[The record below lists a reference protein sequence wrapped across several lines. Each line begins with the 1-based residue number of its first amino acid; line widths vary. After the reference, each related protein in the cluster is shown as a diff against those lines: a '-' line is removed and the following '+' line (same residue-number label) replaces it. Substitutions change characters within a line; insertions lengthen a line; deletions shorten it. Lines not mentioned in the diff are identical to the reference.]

1 MTATQTELSIT
12 MNTNSPMKIQRPKF
26 SQNIDADIAVGVID
40 RNIEILTEVVAPI
53 VTSFDFNGVHERTAK
68 GDALSVN
75 VTSTAKRN
83 TIKYKLKR
91 DSLYHILPEY
101 LFHPLDRYA
110 DTDGDKEIFLEK
122 RAAQKKIEAEA
133 KEYFYPYDKTLNDL
147 RIGFQAHLND
157 KILDKETFI
166 VDFIMG
172 NEDFNKENPFIK
184 ACLPNVMLLR
194 ANRGSSSLLSLALKM
209 TFGNGLR
216 TFHSRFVEYPVRIDS
231 DSCHICLD
239 GTIDD
244 LFCGEIF
251 MDWIEIIS
259 IRYQTHISSSEEIR
273 KITTA
278 IEEFCSFFKRWFLN
292 DNQMIEIEFGD
303 YERIP
308 VINDNIA
315 DGFLYLNYN
324 TQLLV
329 S

>member
-1 MTATQTELSIT
+1 MIAIQTGLLIT

-26 SQNIDADIAVGVID
+26 NQNIDADIAVGVID
-40 RNIEILTEVVAPI
+40 RNIKPLTEVVSSI
-53 VTSFDFNGVHERTAK
+53 GTSFDFSGTHERTAK

-83 TIKYKLKR
+83 TIKYQLKR

-110 DTDGDKEIFLEK
+110 DTDGDKEVFLEK

-133 KEYFYPYDKTLNDL
+133 KEYFYPYDKILNDL
-147 RIGFQAHLND
+147 RIGFQNHLND
-157 KILDKETFI
+157 KILDKEAFI
-166 VDFIMG
+166 VDFIVD
-172 NEDFNKENPFIK
+172 NEHVNKENTFIK

-194 ANRGSSSLLSLALKM
+194 ANRGSASLLSLALKM

-216 TFHSRFVEYPVRIDS
+216 SFESRFVEYPVRIDS
-231 DSCHICLD
+231 DFCHICLD
-239 GTIDD
+239 GTIND
-244 LFCGEIF
+244 LFCGEKF
-251 MDWIEIIS
+251 MEWIEILS
-259 IRYQTHISSSEEIR
+259 IKYQTRISSSEEI
-273 KITTA
+273 KTITKS
-278 IEEFCSFFKRWFLN
+278 IEEFRLFFKRWFLN

-303 YERIP
+303 YDRKPI
-308 VINDNIA
+308 ISDNVA